1 MLLIIDTH
9 TKYNALHSI
18 VVTNYRY
25 TLNIVH
31 YDLLLLLIGMKL
43 LKCQLMNQ
51 LLEKGRARFR
61 LDSHK

>member
-9 TKYNALHSI
+9 TKYSALHSI

-31 YDLLLLLIGMKL
+31 YMLLII
-43 LKCQLMNQ
+43 
-51 LLEKGRARFR
+51 
-61 LDSHK
+61 DTP